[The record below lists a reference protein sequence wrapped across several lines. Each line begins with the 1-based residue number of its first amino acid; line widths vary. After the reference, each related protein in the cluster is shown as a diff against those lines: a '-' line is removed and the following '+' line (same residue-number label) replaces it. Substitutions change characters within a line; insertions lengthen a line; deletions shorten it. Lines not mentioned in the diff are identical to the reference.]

1 MGAARPQGLSLHGAA
16 RAKRL
21 LVRPVRR
28 RPWIRRVSAVVSLGE
43 GSRGRL
49 DGSPITVF
57 GLSGRSSGEISF
69 VVLFF
74 LPDCAIDARTLHVPC
89 AFFFSSSAGGRWT
102 SAVWTS
108 CLSFSSLSLPS
119 SWNTGLDLDFDSNLL
134 CVCVWKIWCWE
145 GPTEFLG
152 IVGDC
157 PFSPTSSFRFS
168 STFPRDTLEVLLL
181 LFSSAWVPR

>member
-74 LPDCAIDARTLHVPC
+74 FARLRHRRPDAACAMCL
-89 AFFFSSSAGGRWT
+89 FFSSSAGGRWT

-134 CVCVWKIWCWE
+134 CVENLV
-145 GPTEFLG
+145 LG
-152 IVGDC
+152 G
-157 PFSPTSSFRFS
+157 TY
-168 STFPRDTLEVLLL
+168 
-181 LFSSAWVPR
+181 

>member
-1 MGAARPQGLSLHGAA
+1 VGAARPQGLSLHGAA

-74 LPDCAIDARTLHVPC
+74 CPIAPSTPGRCMCHVP
-89 AFFFSSSAGGRWT
+89 FFSPLALADAGPLRSGQ
-102 SAVWTS
+102 AVS
-108 CLSFSSLSLPS
+108 LFLLSLPS

-134 CVCVWKIWCWE
+134 CVCVCVENLVLGGTYLISGDRWRL
-145 GPTEFLG
+145 PVFPYLFFPFLF
-152 IVGDC
+152 D
-157 PFSPTSSFRFS
+157 
-168 STFPRDTLEVLLL
+168 FPKRY
-181 LFSSAWVPR
+181 P